1 MHFYDE
7 VQHFDKIPIQ
17 DSVRRIYMA
26 RHIIEKY
33 IAAGKVN
40 SYMKLLM
47 VILNLPF
54 NDSLKQVFLGT

>member
-1 MHFYDE
+1 MYFYDE

-40 SYMKLLM
+40 SYMKQILM

-54 NDSLKQVFLGT
+54 KDSLN